1 MTSKYRTKGTR
12 RIIKLKQ
19 LLNNAQINNNKPKK
33 LFVKKLLMLN
43 NCK

>member
-1 MTSKYRTKGTR
+1 MTSKYRNKKNS
-12 RIIKLKQ
+12 KLNQ
-19 LLNNAQINNNKPKK
+19 LLNNAQINNNKPKN